1 MRQLTSAHDALMQC
15 AGCVFMNGT
24 PDEATLTAWI
34 WRGLLE
40 AGGWRP
46 AWRLQLEVKT
56 LGVFGLLVFGVE
68 VLVGFEFERWLAV
81 TGHVNRFSLL
91 TLSLTFRCQCRLAG
105 RNLLQHA
112 AIYVGRIAHQLRNSI
127 IHAVKAVKA

>member
-1 MRQLTSAHDALMQC
+1 MEKHVRQLTSAHDALMQC

-68 VLVGFEFERWLAV
+68 VLVGLNLNGGWQ
-81 TGHVNRFSLL
+81 SLGMA
-91 TLSLTFRCQCRLAG
+91 TDSHC
-105 RNLLQHA
+105 
-112 AIYVGRIAHQLRNSI
+112 
-127 IHAVKAVKA
+127 